1 MISIP
6 TNGSLKRNPLKIP
19 IKFSIKQVTNPI
31 KSRQTGEMRNG
42 KPQHQEKL
50 LPKPPGLNLSF
61 QKNFYISVS
70 ISNYITNKK
79 KILYENYQLFAN
91 KRKI

>member
-6 TNGSLKRNPLKIP
+6 TVLYLQTRLKRNPLKIP

-61 QKNFYISVS
+61 QKISTFQFQFP
-70 ISNYITNKK
+70 II
-79 KILYENYQLFAN
+79 
-91 KRKI
+91 